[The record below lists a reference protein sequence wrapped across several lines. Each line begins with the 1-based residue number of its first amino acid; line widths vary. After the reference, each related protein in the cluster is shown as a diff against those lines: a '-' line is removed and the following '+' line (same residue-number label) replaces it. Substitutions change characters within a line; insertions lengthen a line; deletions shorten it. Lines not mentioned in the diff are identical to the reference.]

1 MSFPE
6 IIETIRV
13 GLMKAGLG
21 TLALIVGGG
30 VLFALWRTVRRPLVT
45 TWRLLGW
52 SGKTVVT
59 ILCAVCI
66 FLAGGKNEGLRGT
79 GNLSVTP
86 EEIAQGYRL
95 ESVVTNDAASYSIP
109 TDGVEYARWSIRG
122 GRETRFALDLGDF
135 YFPFGTGVVH
145 RFDVLSGGRIESL
158 PRPSLV
164 TICAAREWAS
174 LVPGEGRFWW
184 ADAAVVGRPPYQ
196 GTQAV
201 KLLTWEGVYAGRDRT
216 GQYNAQIELRS
227 GGDFTTR
234 SNNVECVYRRVPPF
248 DWDDD
253 GLENSVDPD
262 PLVAGPDAH
271 GTNAEWYN
279 TVCSN
284 IVVATRAPLSGGGP
298 PLEGPPGGSG
308 VSPLHLEWLE
318 NVNSNAYYFVDVV
331 TEHGPAPIYFTGDR
345 DSRLGNPVV
354 VARAGETNHVPLL
367 IGVSYAVTSTVPF
380 MVSVPDE
387 YMYPEVQANEPC
399 VATICWPL
407 NFVFTESIGAS
418 NRVYTVTVE
427 PYDPGG
433 VLEWD
438 SNVPMRGTPSDGDCG
453 CVHCSGYSASFTC
466 SSTCTC
472 GAGCSAR
479 GTYHLERGF
488 FSVEGGQ
495 CRCGFDDP
503 PPDDPTSSQHMP
515 NDPLSLTITFSKQA
529 VIFEDSFLERPG
541 LTRPR
546 RSTRVRLTVDAY
558 GGSVGGTLALS
569 GVNVGKLFAVTGGV
583 TLPYSNELAPGET
596 YHATGVYEGV
606 VASDG
611 ADDVVVSGTLTPTYS
626 AYSTLSAEANL
637 TSVKVA
643 LTAEYVARDNPSQSR
658 HTYGVGEKVHLAAIP
673 ALESITYRA
682 VKSDVSD
689 AVTPY
694 DTVRNG
700 DISGMVSEVDA
711 SQERIYICPA
721 VSTTPDVT
729 VSFAAVKYR
738 PAMTV
743 VEPSEIVS
751 PAAFWTGDFWPT
763 QVGFGCMS
771 ITNYI
776 GPFHVSFKGVMV
788 AEIPCNEAI
797 PPTGFFAS
805 TDYTGELTHNFNAGA
820 GWRHNIKQDNFWRQD
835 DAGRNDVIDHWDSG
849 VLTWKIPIG
858 WKRFLYEDQEARG
871 PTYECDYESYTNK
884 LSRPLLI
891 GGRTDAY
898 IQTFRIDS
906 DGTTTIEKFGWR
918 MTRSPWSFSGTVEK
932 TE

>member
-6 IIETIRV
+6 IIETIRI

-21 TLALIVGGG
+21 ALALIVGGG
-30 VLFALWRTVRRPLVT
+30 VLFALWRTVRWPLVT

-52 SGKTVVT
+52 SGKAMVT

-79 GNLSVTP
+79 GNSSITP

-95 ESVVTNDAASYSIP
+95 ESVVTNDAVSYSIP

-135 YFPFGTGVVH
+135 YFPFGTGTVH

-184 ADAAVVGRPPYQ
+184 ADAAVAGRPPYQ

-284 IVVATRAPLSGGGP
+284 VFSAVTSVELPWQ
-298 PLEGPPGGSG
+298 EG
-308 VSPLHLEWLE
+308 
-318 NVNSNAYYFVDVV
+318 VNSNAYYFVDVV

-387 YMYPEVQANEPC
+387 YMYPEVQTNEPC
-399 VATICWPL
+399 VATISWPL
-407 NFVFTESIGAS
+407 NFVFTESVGAS

-438 SNVPMRGTPSDGDCG
+438 STVPMRGAQTDGDCG
-453 CVHCSGYSASFTC
+453 CVRCSGYSASFTC
-466 SSTCTC
+466 PSTCTC

-479 GTYHLERGF
+479 GTYHLENGL

-503 PPDDPTSSQHMP
+503 PPDDPTSSSHMP
-515 NDPLSLTITFSKQA
+515 DDPLSLTITFSKQA

-626 AYSTLSAEANL
+626 AYGTLSAEANL
-637 TSVKVA
+637 TAVKVA
-643 LTAEYVARDNPSQSR
+643 LAAEYIARDNPCQSR
-658 HTYGVGEKVHLAAIP
+658 HTYGVGERVRFDATP
-673 ALESITYRA
+673 ALSAVNLRA
-682 VKSDVSD
+682 VKGDISDR
-689 AVTPY
+689 ATPY
-694 DTVRNG
+694 DTF
-700 DISGMVSEVDA
+700 SGIVPSNIPEAGTYLQVYDADA
-711 SQERIYICPA
+711 SAQRVYICPA
-721 VSTTPDVT
+721 TGTSPGITIA
-729 VSFAAVKYR
+729 FAGVEYK
-738 PAMTV
+738 PKMTV
-743 VEPSEIVS
+743 VEPREVIS
-751 PAAFWTGDFWPT
+751 PTASGSWNVGFGN
-763 QVGFGCMS
+763 VGFGCLRMA
-771 ITNYI
+771 NYI
-776 GPFHVSFKGVMV
+776 GPFHVSFEGVKV
-788 AEIPCNEAI
+788 GEIPCYDAI

-805 TDYTGELTHNFNAGA
+805 PSYTGELTHNVSAGA
-820 GWRHNIKQDNFWRQD
+820 GQQIKISANNYWRNDEAGRD
-835 DAGRNDVIDHWDSG
+835 DAISNPSAGTLV
-849 VLTWKIPIG
+849 WKVPIG
-858 WKRFLYEDQEARG
+858 WKRIRYENDPQWRVLT
-871 PTYECDYESYTNK
+871 PDYEYDMNTN
-884 LSRPLLI
+884 SRPLLI

-898 IQTFRIDS
+898 TQTFHIDAE
-906 DGTTTIEKFGWR
+906 GRTTLEKFGWR
-918 MTRSPWSFSGTVEK
+918 MTRSRWSLSGTVEK
-932 TE
+932 MNER

>member
-6 IIETIRV
+6 IIETIRI
-13 GLMKAGLG
+13 GLMKAGLV
-21 TLALIVGGG
+21 TLASILGGG
-30 VLFALWRTVRRPLVT
+30 ALFALWRTVRRPIVT
-45 TWRLLGW
+45 TWRLLGRP
-52 SGKTVVT
+52 GKVVVT
-59 ILCAVCI
+59 SLCAVCI

-79 GNLSVTP
+79 GNSAVTP

-95 ESVVTNDAASYSIP
+95 ESVVTNDAVSYSMP
-109 TDGVEYARWSIRG
+109 ADGVEYARWSIRG
-122 GRETRFALDLGDF
+122 GRETHFALDLGDF

-145 RFDVLSGGRIESL
+145 RFDILSGGTIESL
-158 PRPSLV
+158 PHPSLAA
-164 TICAAREWAS
+164 ICAAREWAS
-174 LVPGEGRFWW
+174 FVLGEGRFWW
-184 ADAAVVGRPPYQ
+184 ADAAVAGRPPYQ
-196 GTQAV
+196 GTQAA
-201 KLLTWEGVYAGRDRT
+201 KLLTWEGVCAGRDRT
-216 GQYNAQIELRS
+216 GQYNAQIELRA
-227 GGDFTTR
+227 GGDFAIR
-234 SNNVECVYRRVPPF
+234 SNNVERVYRRVPSF

-262 PLVAGPDAH
+262 PLTAGPDAH

-284 IVVATRAPLSGGGP
+284 VLSAVASVKLSWR
-298 PLEGPPGGSG
+298 EG
-308 VSPLHLEWLE
+308 
-318 NVNSNAYYFVDVV
+318 VNSNAYYFVDVV

-354 VARAGETNHVPLL
+354 VALAGETNHVPLL

-380 MVSVPDE
+380 SVSVPDE
-387 YMYPEVQANEPC
+387 YMYPEVQTNETC
-399 VATICWPL
+399 RATIRWPL

-438 SNVPMRGTPSDGDCG
+438 CNVPMRGASSDGDCG

-466 SSTCTC
+466 PSTCTC

-479 GTYHLERGF
+479 GTYHLENGL

-503 PPDDPTSSQHMP
+503 PPDDPTSSSYMP
-515 NDPLSLTITFSKQA
+515 DDPLSLTITFSKQA

-541 LTRPR
+541 LMRPR

-569 GVNVGKLFAVTGGV
+569 GVNVDKLAVLDGSV
-583 TLPYSNELAPGET
+583 TLPYNNELAPGET

-658 HTYGVGEKVHLAAIP
+658 HTYGVGERVRFDVTP
-673 ALESITYRA
+673 ALSA
-682 VKSDVSD
+682 VKLRVVKGDLAD
-689 AVTPY
+689 RTTPY
-694 DTVRNG
+694 DT
-700 DISGMVSEVDA
+700 ISGILPSNVPDGGTYLQVYDA
-711 SQERIYICPA
+711 GASAPRTYICPA
-721 VSTTPDVT
+721 TGTSPNIKVVFDGVE
-729 VSFAAVKYR
+729 YR
-738 PAMTV
+738 PAMTI
-743 VEPSEIVS
+743 VEPSEVVS
-751 PAAFWTGDFWPT
+751 PFATGIGRFIPG
-763 QVGFGCMS
+763 QVAVGRL
-771 ITNYI
+771 IVENYI
-776 GPFHVSFKGVMV
+776 GPFHVSFQGVKV
-788 AEIPCNEAI
+788 AEIPCEDPI
-797 PPTGFFAS
+797 PPTGYYA
-805 TDYTGELTHNFNAGA
+805 TTNYTGQLTHTYRAGA
-820 GWRHNIKQDNFWRQD
+820 GGMVSITNDNFWCRD
-835 DAGRNDVIDHWDSG
+835 RAGYNYPIDNWSEG
-849 VLTWKIPIG
+849 TLVWKIPIG
-858 WKRFLYEDQEARG
+858 WKRLLYEGDPAEMT
-871 PTYECDYESYTNK
+871 PVCDYERHLDAT
-884 LSRPLLI
+884 SRPLLI

-898 IQTFRIDS
+898 TETFRIDA
-906 DGTTTIEKFGWR
+906 DGTMSVEKFGWR
-918 MTRSPWSFSGTVEK
+918 LIRTQSSFSGTIERI
-932 TE
+932 E

>member
-6 IIETIRV
+6 IIETIRI

-21 TLALIVGGG
+21 ALALIVGGG
-30 VLFALWRTVRRPLVT
+30 VLFALWRTVRWPLVT

-52 SGKTVVT
+52 SGKAMVT

-79 GNLSVTP
+79 GNSSITP

-95 ESVVTNDAASYSIP
+95 ESVISNDAASYSKP

-135 YFPFGTGVVH
+135 YFPFGTGTVH

-158 PRPSLV
+158 PRPSLA

-184 ADAAVVGRPPYQ
+184 ADAAVAGRPPYQ

-201 KLLTWEGVYAGRDRT
+201 KLLTWEGVYAGRDCT

-284 IVVATRAPLSGGGP
+284 VFSAVTSVELPWQ
-298 PLEGPPGGSG
+298 EG
-308 VSPLHLEWLE
+308 
-318 NVNSNAYYFVDVV
+318 VNSNAYYFVDVV

-380 MVSVPDE
+380 TVSVPDE
-387 YMYPEVQANEPC
+387 YMYPEVQTNEPC

-466 SSTCTC
+466 PSTCTC

-479 GTYHLERGF
+479 GTYHLENGL
-488 FSVEGGQ
+488 FSVEGG
-495 CRCGFDDP
+495 
-503 PPDDPTSSQHMP
+503 
-515 NDPLSLTITFSKQA
+515 
-529 VIFEDSFLERPG
+529 
-541 LTRPR
+541 
-546 RSTRVRLTVDAY
+546 
-558 GGSVGGTLALS
+558 
-569 GVNVGKLFAVTGGV
+569 
-583 TLPYSNELAPGET
+583 
-596 YHATGVYEGV
+596 
-606 VASDG
+606 
-611 ADDVVVSGTLTPTYS
+611 
-626 AYSTLSAEANL
+626 
-637 TSVKVA
+637 
-643 LTAEYVARDNPSQSR
+643 
-658 HTYGVGEKVHLAAIP
+658 
-673 ALESITYRA
+673 
-682 VKSDVSD
+682 
-689 AVTPY
+689 
-694 DTVRNG
+694 
-700 DISGMVSEVDA
+700 
-711 SQERIYICPA
+711 
-721 VSTTPDVT
+721 
-729 VSFAAVKYR
+729 
-738 PAMTV
+738 
-743 VEPSEIVS
+743 
-751 PAAFWTGDFWPT
+751 
-763 QVGFGCMS
+763 
-771 ITNYI
+771 
-776 GPFHVSFKGVMV
+776 
-788 AEIPCNEAI
+788 
-797 PPTGFFAS
+797 
-805 TDYTGELTHNFNAGA
+805 
-820 GWRHNIKQDNFWRQD
+820 
-835 DAGRNDVIDHWDSG
+835 
-849 VLTWKIPIG
+849 
-858 WKRFLYEDQEARG
+858 
-871 PTYECDYESYTNK
+871 
-884 LSRPLLI
+884 
-891 GGRTDAY
+891 
-898 IQTFRIDS
+898 
-906 DGTTTIEKFGWR
+906 
-918 MTRSPWSFSGTVEK
+918 
-932 TE
+932 

>member
-6 IIETIRV
+6 IIETIRI

-21 TLALIVGGG
+21 ALALIVGGG
-30 VLFALWRTVRRPLVT
+30 VLFALWRTVRWPLVT

-52 SGKTVVT
+52 SGKAMVT

-66 FLAGGKNEGLRGT
+66 FLAGGKNEGLRGP

-95 ESVVTNDAASYSIP
+95 ESVISNDAASYSKP

-135 YFPFGTGVVH
+135 YFPFGTGTVH

-158 PRPSLV
+158 PRPSLA

-184 ADAAVVGRPPYQ
+184 ADAAVAGRPPYQ

-234 SNNVECVYRRVPPF
+234 SNNVECVYRRVQPF

-284 IVVATRAPLSGGGP
+284 VFSAVTSVELPWQ
-298 PLEGPPGGSG
+298 EG
-308 VSPLHLEWLE
+308 
-318 NVNSNAYYFVDVV
+318 VNSNAYYFVDVV

-380 MVSVPDE
+380 TVSVPDE
-387 YMYPEVQANEPC
+387 YMYPEVQTNEPY

-466 SSTCTC
+466 PSTCTC

-479 GTYHLERGF
+479 GTYHLENGL

-569 GVNVGKLFAVTGGV
+569 GVNVDKLAVLDGSV
-583 TLPYSNELAPGET
+583 TLPYNNELAPGET
-596 YHATGVYEGV
+596 YHATGVYEGA
-606 VASDG
+606 VASGG

-643 LTAEYVARDNPSQSR
+643 LAAEYVARDNPSQSR
-658 HTYGVGEKVHLAAIP
+658 HTYGVGERIRFDATP
-673 ALESITYRA
+673 ALSAVNLHA
-682 VKSDVSD
+682 VKDDSGDI
-689 AVTPY
+689 VTPY
-694 DTVRNG
+694 DTFRGG
-700 DISGMVSEVDA
+700 DISNVNGESNVDA
-711 SQERIYICPA
+711 SQTRIYICSA
-721 VSTTPDVT
+721 VGSRPNIT
-729 VSFAAVKYR
+729 VSFAGTEYR
-738 PAMTV
+738 PSMIVLEPQEV
-743 VEPSEIVS
+743 VTPF
-751 PAAFWTGDFWPT
+751 AFWSGKFSPT
-763 QVGFGCMS
+763 QVGFGS
-771 ITNYI
+771 LVVTNYI
-776 GPFHVSFKGVMV
+776 APFTVSFQGVKV
-788 AEIPCNEAI
+788 AEIPCYDAI
-797 PPTGFFAS
+797 PPTGYFAE
-805 TDYTGELTHNFNAGA
+805 TYTGPLTHTFDAGA
-820 GWRHNIKQDNFWRQD
+820 RYQRLIKAGNLWREDRAGYD
-835 DAGRNDVIDHWDSG
+835 DPIANWSAGMMV
-849 VLTWKIPIG
+849 WKIPIG
-858 WKRFLYEDQEARG
+858 WKRFSNENDDNDKELVNG
-871 PTYECDYESYTNK
+871 CDYEFHENTS
-884 LSRPLLI
+884 SRPLLI

-898 IQTFRIDS
+898 TQTFRIDN

-918 MTRSPWSFSGTVEK
+918 MTRSRWSFSGTVEK
-932 TE
+932 MNER